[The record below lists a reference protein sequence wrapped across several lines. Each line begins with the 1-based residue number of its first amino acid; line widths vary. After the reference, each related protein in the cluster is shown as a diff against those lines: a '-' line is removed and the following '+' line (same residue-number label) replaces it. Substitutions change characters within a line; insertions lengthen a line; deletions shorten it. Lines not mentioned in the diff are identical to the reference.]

1 MLFKHDILTF
11 VTAGT
16 AVGFWR
22 RTKIGGEVVL
32 MWATQT
38 EAQRKVTR
46 QSDANQDQKTLLQ
59 IWVCQT
65 DN

>member
-1 MLFKHDILTF
+1 MLFKHDILTI

-16 AVGFWR
+16 AVRFWR
-22 RTKIGGEVVL
+22 RTEIGGEVVL

-38 EAQRKVTR
+38 EAQRKVTQ
-46 QSDANQDQKTLLQ
+46 QSDANQDQKNLLQ
-59 IWVCQT
+59 IWVCLT

>member
-1 MLFKHDILTF
+1 MLFKRDILTM

-22 RTKIGGEVVL
+22 RTEIGGEVVL
-32 MWATQT
+32 MWATRT

-46 QSDANQDQKTLLQ
+46 QSDANQEQENLLQ
-59 IWVCQT
+59 IWVCLT

>member
-1 MLFKHDILTF
+1 MLFKHDILMI

-22 RTKIGGEVVL
+22 RTEIGGEVVL

-46 QSDANQDQKTLLQ
+46 QSDANQDQKNLLQ
-59 IWVCQT
+59 IWVCLT

>member
-1 MLFKHDILTF
+1 MLFKHDILTI

-22 RTKIGGEVVL
+22 RTEIGREVVL
-32 MWATQT
+32 MRAAQT

-46 QSDANQDQKTLLQ
+46 QSDANQDQKNLLQ
-59 IWVCQT
+59 I
-65 DN
+65 

>member
-1 MLFKHDILTF
+1 MLFKRDILTI

-16 AVGFWR
+16 VVGFWR
-22 RTKIGGEVVL
+22 RTEIGGEVVL

-46 QSDANQDQKTLLQ
+46 QSDANQEQENLLQ
-59 IWVCQT
+59 IWVCLT